1 MLAIDTSV
9 LPAKRL
15 RISEY
20 NPESNMKI
28 RTWESDNSGIF
39 QHIPSRRLDTLLVID
54 AVISNTTGVMINATA
69 SKKKK
74 EGDSRE

>member
-1 MLAIDTSV
+1 
-9 LPAKRL
+9 
-15 RISEY
+15 
-20 NPESNMKI
+20 MKI